1 MDEMQVLTS
10 PSISV
15 LMPAR
20 DAGAKIRY
28 AVNDLLRGMD
38 QDDELLVVDD
48 GSLDRTPDVLRAIAS
63 CDHRLRVVTTSGVG
77 LVDALNLGLAEVRHE
92 WVARADADDRYPPER
107 LSLQRAAIRTDVVLV
122 SGDYRATAG
131 ARDLGVIPTALGE
144 PFVKFSLVNPQRIP
158 HPGVLLHRQAVLAA
172 GGYRQEDFPAE
183 DLGLWSRLRSEGTFV
198 GVPGLVVEWHM
209 RKGSITHSRQREQR
223 EATRR
228 IVKGV
233 RVSLGGASAEDVAA
247 ELSQYDNDPLGVT
260 RAILLARDLAT
271 VGQFGPRSAGARY
284 LMAWMAARP
293 LEAFGASSRLVR
305 EQRKRVAFRR
315 GPEGE

>member
-1 MDEMQVLTS
+1 MAEMHVLTS

-20 DAGAKIRY
+20 DAGKTIRH
-28 AVNDLLRGMD
+28 AVNDLLRGMA

-63 CDHRLRVVTTSGVG
+63 SDHRLRIVTTSGVG
-77 LVDALNLGLAEVRHE
+77 LVEALNLGLDEVRHD
-92 WVARADADDRYPPER
+92 WVARADADDRYPPGR
-107 LSLQRAAIRTDVVLV
+107 LSLQRAAITTDVVLV

-131 ARDLGVIPTALGE
+131 ARDLGVIPTALSE
-144 PFVKFSLVNPQRIP
+144 PFVKLSLVNPQRIP
-158 HPGVLLHRQAVLAA
+158 HPGVLVHRQAVLAA

-183 DLGLWSRLRSEGTFV
+183 DLGLWSRLRSEGSFV

-209 RKGSITHSRQREQR
+209 RRGSITHSRQREQR

-233 RVSLGGASAEDVAA
+233 RISMGGVNAEDMAA
-247 ELSQYDNDPLGVT
+247 ELSRYDNDPLGVT
-260 RAILLARDLAT
+260 RAMLLARDLRSTGRLDLLSPASVELARFLGKHPLDVPLS
-271 VGQFGPRSAGARY
+271 VGRLIRDRRARDRMRSA
-284 LMAWMAARP
+284 
-293 LEAFGASSRLVR
+293 
-305 EQRKRVAFRR
+305 
-315 GPEGE
+315 

>member
-20 DAGAKIRY
+20 DAGATIRY

-158 HPGVLLHRQAVLAA
+158 HPGVLLHRPAVLAA

-183 DLGLWSRLRSEGTFV
+183 DLGLWSRLRSEGNFV

-233 RVSLGGASAEDVAA
+233 RVSLGGASAEDMAA
-247 ELSQYDNDPLGVT
+247 ELSKYDNDPLGVT
-260 RAILLARDLAT
+260 RAILLLRDL
-271 VGQFGPRSAGARY
+271 RSAGR
-284 LMAWMAARP
+284 LNP
-293 LEAFGASSRLVR
+293 LSPISAELVR
-305 EQRKRVAFRR
+305 FLGKHSTVVPLCVGRLIRDRRARVRFRSA
-315 GPEGE
+315 